1 MKNGVPGGKVYSDVD
16 KQKAHTS
23 SKAVWEG
30 LAFFLIPLV
39 SYILGN
45 KFVAAFTHSANK
57 IRTTP
62 EVGFPI
68 ERSKVFGEFF
78 SE

>member
-16 KQKAHTS
+16 KQKSHTS

-39 SYILGN
+39 AYVLGN
-45 KFVAAFTHSANK
+45 KRVAAFAYSANK
-57 IRTTP
+57 
-62 EVGFPI
+62 V
-68 ERSKVFGEFF
+68 
-78 SE
+78 